1 MADPKELAEF
11 LSDPGILMRLGLRGS
26 PMDDAQANSAGGD
39 WWNAS
44 TQSAQRDGVS
54 PSNYNS
60 LNVGVNPGAGLD
72 LSLYAERNKDD
83 NGRAD
88 FLSPRVGYTTK
99 TPIGDIGAGAAY
111 DMDHFKNPYVSVS
124 DQAPRYDVNYRPS
137 FMDGLNVGANYSKQS
152 GPSYN
157 AGVNTPLAGGTLS
170 GQAAYSPE
178 QKATMAYLNWAKRF

>member
-11 LSDPGILMRLGLRGS
+11 LSDPGILMRLGLVGS
-26 PMDDAQANSAGGD
+26 FMDSAQTNSAGGD

-54 PSNYNS
+54 PEKFGSF
-60 LNVGVNPGAGLD
+60 NVGVNPGAGLD
-72 LSLYAERNKDD
+72 LSLSGQRATSD
-83 NGRAD
+83 NGTSN
-88 FLSPRVGYTTK
+88 FISPRVGYTAQ
-99 TPIGDIGAGAAY
+99 TPIGDLGVGAAY
-111 DMDHFKNPYVSVS
+111 DMSNFQNQDFKAASGS
-124 DQAPRYDVNYRPS
+124 PRYDVRYQLPITNA
-137 FMDGLNVGANYSKQS
+137 FNVGANYSKQS

-157 AGVNTPLAGGTLS
+157 ASVNTPLAGGTLS

>member
-11 LSDPGILMRLGLRGS
+11 LSDPGILMLLGLQGS
-26 PMDDAQANSAGGD
+26 PMDKAEVNSAGGD

-54 PSNYNS
+54 PEKFGSF
-60 LNVGVNPGAGLD
+60 NVGVNPGAGFD
-72 LSLYAERNKDD
+72 LSLSGQRATSG
-83 NGRAD
+83 NGANN
-88 FLSPRVGYTTK
+88 FISPRVGYTAQ
-99 TPIGDIGAGAAY
+99 TPIGALGVGASY
-111 DMDHFKNPYVSVS
+111 DMSNFQNQDFKASS
-124 DQAPRYDVNYRPS
+124 ASPRYDVRYQLPIT
-137 FMDGLNVGANYSKQS
+137 DQLNLGANYSKQS

-178 QKATMAYLNWAKRF
+178 QKAAMLYANWAKRF